1 MITTPYRVNDTPRRL
16 SIRMARPGWDPRDHV
31 VYEDHSAAV
40 KESVRVM
47 RLQDLERTWQER
59 YLSAFDKLVTLWFKF
74 DPELHTHLSPA
85 PKLRAEHI
93 LKVEGW
99 L

>member
-1 MITTPYRVNDTPRRL
+1 MITTPYRINESVRRL
-16 SIRMARPGWDPRDHV
+16 SLRMARPGWDPREQP

-40 KESVRVM
+40 KESVRAM

-59 YLSAFDKLVTLWFKF
+59 YLSAFDTLTKMWFRF
-74 DPELHTHLSPA
+74 DPELHTHLSDEPR
-85 PKLRAEHI
+85 KRAEHI
-93 LKVEGW
+93 LKLAGW